1 MFRPIGNRALIL
13 PLEPDERT
21 SGGIYLPDPSNKGG
35 IAMGEVLRVGPG
47 LITDI
52 GERVPMD
59 IEVGDIVMYRE
70 GGALDIEIEG
80 RKLKVIEEEYVLG
93 VKEGVRERVKE

>member
-1 MFRPIGNRALIL
+1 MFRPIGNRALIQ
-13 PLEPDERT
+13 PLDPDKKT

-35 IAMGEVLRVGPG
+35 VALGKVLRVGPG

-59 IEVGDIVMYRE
+59 IEEGDVIMYRE
-70 GGALDIEIEG
+70 HGAIDIEIEG
-80 RKLKVIEEEYVLG
+80 RKLRVIEEEYVLG
-93 VKEGVRERVKE
+93 VKEVG